1 MSVWPSDT
9 ADRSFEDV
17 PETIRIL
24 IARDHHD
31 PESAPIMAPE
41 SSNVQ
46 VITAASGREV
56 LELAKQHEMAVIV
69 LDVERPAVD
78 GVAIT
83 KALQAQVRT
92 RHVPVV
98 VIAPAGMSD
107 DETLRLYEAGAVD
120 VIVRPVAPTIL
131 QAKARVFMNLFRIR
145 QESEK
150 RTRERLKSSEAKYK
164 SLFDTSRDGIVFM
177 SLDGHIE
184 NANTAY
190 CDMLGY
196 ALSELIFM
204 TDAQHTPEKWLAAD
218 RDILENQVL
227 ARDYSDEYR
236 KELIRK
242 DQSVFPVRVRAWLV
256 RNSKGEPLR
265 LLKQVHDATA
275 QTRLESQLRQAQKM
289 ESIGTLAGG
298 IAHDFN
304 NILGAIIGYAQL
316 ARYNLKDNAQALK
329 DIDHVLTASNRA
341 KDLVKHILGFS
352 RLTEHLMQPVQLHHI
367 VKEAL
372 KLIRASL
379 PSTIEIRQSI
389 ASSRTTILADP
400 TEIHQVIMNFCTNA
414 LHAMESSGGILDV
427 TLVPVDSDAV
437 DMNDHPDLKPGS
449 YLKLVVSDSGCG
461 IDPSNIERVF
471 DPYFTTKKQG
481 TGTGLGLAVVHGI
494 VKNHGGVIHVK
505 SEPGKGTVMTVFFP
519 RLAGSAEQ
527 VVNVPG
533 ALPTGHETI
542 LFVDDETAL
551 VEIEKSMLQRLGY
564 RVITEASSTRAFE
577 LFRRDPHRFDMVIT
591 DMTMPD
597 MTGLDLARRCSSLRP
612 GLPIILCTGYTNK
625 ITETLAREAG
635 ISRLL
640 LKPVEIRELAET
652 IRRLF
657 DQAGARNGETAELC
671 AVQQRTSHE

>member
-1 MSVWPSDT
+1 MSVWSSDT
-9 ADRSFEDV
+9 VDRSCEDV
-17 PETIRIL
+17 PEVIRIL
-24 IARDHHD
+24 IARDHRD
-31 PESAPIMAPE
+31 PDPAFTMAPE

-46 VITAASGREV
+46 IIMAASGNEV
-56 LELAKQHEMAVIV
+56 LELARHHDMAVIV

-83 KALQAQVRT
+83 QALRAQVRT

-98 VIAPAGMSD
+98 VIAPAGISE
-107 DETLRLYEAGAVD
+107 DETLSIYEAGAVD
-120 VIVRPVAPTIL
+120 VIVRPVASTIL
-131 QAKARVFMNLFRIR
+131 QAKARLFTNLFRIR

-184 NANTAY
+184 NANRAY
-190 CDMLGY
+190 CEMLGY
-196 ALSELIFM
+196 TLSELIFM

-227 ARDYSDEYR
+227 TRDYSDEYR

-275 QTRLESQLRQAQKM
+275 QTRLEAQLRQAQKM

-316 ARYNLKDNAQALK
+316 ARYNLKDNDQALK

-352 RLTEHLMQPVQLHHI
+352 RLTEHRMQPVQLHHI

-389 ASSRTTILADP
+389 AGSRTTILADP

-427 TLVPVDSDAV
+427 TLAPVDSDAV
-437 DMNDHPDLKPGS
+437 DMTEYPDLKPGS
-449 YLKLVVSDSGCG
+449 YLKLVVRDSGCG
-461 IDPSNIERVF
+461 IDPRHIERVF

-505 SEPGKGTVMTVFFP
+505 SEPGKGTVMTVLFP
-519 RLAGSAEQ
+519 RLAGAAEQ
-527 VVNVPG
+527 DVPAVG

-542 LFVDDETAL
+542 LFVDDEAAL

-564 RVITEASSTRAFE
+564 RVITESSSTRAFE
-577 LFRRDPHRFDMVIT
+577 LFRRDPHQCDMVIT

-597 MTGLDLARRCSSLRP
+597 MTGVELARRCSSLRP

-625 ITETLAREAG
+625 ITEARAREAG

-640 LKPVEIRELAET
+640 LKPVEIRELAEAV
-652 IRRLF
+652 RRLF
-657 DQAGARNGETAELC
+657 DQAGARNGETTESC

>member
-1 MSVWPSDT
+1 MMNAWQFDMSDL
-9 ADRSFEDV
+9 ALDDY
-17 PETIRIL
+17 PESVRILITGDQGEPDPDLTRLTDSQETRIL
-24 IARDHHD
+24 IA
-31 PESAPIMAPE
+31 
-41 SSNVQ
+41 
-46 VITAASGREV
+46 ASGSEALDLVKRQDV
-56 LELAKQHEMAVIV
+56 AVIV
-69 LDVERPAVD
+69 LDLGPVDED
-78 GVAIT
+78 GVAT
-83 KALQAQVRT
+83 VTAFQSQPGT
-92 RHVPVV
+92 SQVPVIAV
-98 VIAPAGMSD
+98 VPAD
-107 DETLRLYEAGAVD
+107 TDEGAILRLYEAGAAD
-120 VIVRPVAPTIL
+120 VLVRPVALSIV
-131 QAKARVFMNLFRIR
+131 QAKIRVLARVFLSRR
-145 QESEK
+145 KSEQ

-190 CDMLGY
+190 CEMLGY
-196 ALSELIFM
+196 SLNELIFM
-204 TDAQHTPEKWLAAD
+204 TDAQHTPAKWLAGD

-227 ARDYSDEYR
+227 KRDYSDEYR

-242 DQSVFPVRVRAWLV
+242 DRTVFPVRVRVWLV

-275 QTRLESQLRQAQKM
+275 QTRLEAQLRQAQKM

-316 ARYNLKDNAQALK
+316 ARYNLKDHDPAVR

-352 RLTEHLMQPVQLHHI
+352 RLTEHRMQPVQMHHI

-379 PSTIEIRQSI
+379 PSTIEIRQNI
-389 ASSRTTILADP
+389 ATTRTTILADP

-414 LHAMESSGGILDV
+414 LHAMEGAGGILEV
-427 TLVPVDSDAV
+427 RLEPVESDAV
-437 DMNDHPDLKPGS
+437 DMNDHPDLKPGC
-449 YLKLVVSDSGCG
+449 YLKLMVRDTGCG
-461 IDPSNIERVF
+461 IDPVHIERIF

-494 VKNHGGVIHVK
+494 VKNHGGSIHVK
-505 SEPGKGTVMTVFFP
+505 SDSGSGTVMTVLFP
-519 RLAGSAEQ
+519 RLADAAEKA
-527 VVNVPG
+527 VPAPE

-542 LFVDDETAL
+542 LFVDDESAL
-551 VEIEKSMLQRLGY
+551 VEIEKNMLQRLGY
-564 RVITEASSTRAFE
+564 RVMTESSSVRAFD
-577 LFRRDPHRFDMVIT
+577 LFREDPHRFDMVIT

-625 ITETLAREAG
+625 ITEGRARAAG
-635 ISRLL
+635 IGRLL
-640 LKPVEIRELAET
+640 IKPVEIRELAGA
-652 IRRLF
+652 IRSLF
-657 DQAGARNGETAELC
+657 DQGQTGESPDLC
-671 AVQQRTSHE
+671 AVEQKDSL